1 MTDIP
6 SLSLLIKLINM
17 STSDN
22 DGEALVALR
31 KANKIVKE
39 FGGWEP
45 ILRGKVTV
53 IGDPFADLT
62 APPKRETAPPPAPRR
77 PAAAPTTPQA
87 KPFHKPR
94 TQWSPPPQPAPQAA
108 PKPAPKPQPTAMPGL
123 SFTKDG
129 NGYWNVKI
137 DVNKAR
143 SYTSGDVVIVHSRK
157 GDKKVK
163 LMAYNETN
171 QYGDML
177 YRFVDVKPDLNDIL
191 GI

>member
-53 IGDPFADLT
+53 IGDPFADLQ
-62 APPKRETAPPPAPRR
+62 APPKRETSPPPAPRR
-77 PAAAPTTPQA
+77 PTPQPA
-87 KPFHKPR
+87 PR
-94 TQWSPPPQPAPQAA
+94 PARQQWSPPPRPAPQPQA
-108 PKPAPKPQPTAMPGL
+108 KPAPAANPRLRFAKN
-123 SFTKDG
+123 S
-129 NGYWNVKI
+129 NGYWNVKA
-137 DVNKAR
+137 DRAYPMNP
-143 SYTSGDVVIVHSRK
+143 GDVHIVSSKK
-157 GDKKVK
+157 GDKKIRV
-163 LMAYNETN
+163 MAFVETN
-171 QYGDML
+171 AYSENL
-177 YRFVDVKPDLNDIL
+177 YTFVDVKPDLNDIL